1 MSGSFI
7 DTPNIFYLPEERL
20 GGILN
25 FRWIP
30 EKPDNGKIFTS
41 LRYEINQ
48 DLTVGLDY
56 RPLTDNFSFA
66 ANWRVISEQGDWKPA
81 IILGT
86 ANDDFNDIDS
96 QSYYATASKFLGELA
111 GFQFSPYAGATYID
125 ELSDLRPVAGLNVR
139 KGVWSVMYQYSGTTD
154 HLSISRQLGRHT
166 ASLVLW
172 GMEKP
177 GIAWT
182 YRF

>member
-7 DTPNIFYLPEERL
+7 DTPNIFYFPEERL

-41 LRYEINQ
+41 LRYELNQ

-66 ANWRVISEQGDWKPA
+66 ANWRVISEKGDRKTA
-81 IILGT
+81 INKYT

-125 ELSDLRPVAGLNVR
+125 ELSDLRPVAGLSVR